1 MNFSPIF
8 ILSLFLFNKEH
19 DVIEQIQSLD
29 QQIKKLRQERKLLH
43 KRLYIESRKMIFKI
57 AKEKYSNLK
66 ESKNLPIFI

>member
-1 MNFSPIF
+1 MNFNPIF
-8 ILSLFLFNKEH
+8 ILSLFFFKKEH

-29 QQIKKLRQERKLLH
+29 QQIKKLRQKRKRLH
-43 KRLYIESRKMIFKI
+43 NRLYIESRKIIFKI